1 MYKFN
6 DFSVLQEYLDHLGLF
21 RMELGLER
29 MQKALQR
36 VDFRPGEPYLVQ
48 IIGTNGKGSTASYLE
63 SLARMHGLKTGIFTS
78 PHLVSVKERALVNG
92 KKLPDKAWLK
102 AANLLDGSCGDLEL
116 TYFEFLTLAAV
127 LMFRDAGVDLG
138 VMEAGLGGRYDATTT
153 LEAGLQVYTCIDMD
167 HTSILGETIEEIARD
182 KAMAVRADSTV
193 VLARQNYPQAA
204 ETVQSTASGV
214 GSSLYR
220 VQDFFVQKDAGTYF
234 TGEPDFFVGTDVPG
248 IHGDY
253 QLQNAETALVA
264 WRILSRRFDLKMDPQ
279 KCLQALQDTFL
290 PGRMHVVSRDPLII
304 LDGAHNPGAMDRVHS
319 FLGGLA
325 IRPGHIVFT
334 CLSDKEIEP
343 MLQML
348 RRFYPARVLV
358 PDMGSGP
365 RSMDRQELLSMMGD
379 GAKPLD
385 DLEGFLKGLAPG
397 DDPVLVCGSLY
408 LLGHVYRL
416 FPEWMKKKGIALF

>member
-1 MYKFN
+1 
-6 DFSVLQEYLDHLGLF
+6 LDHLGLF

-36 VDFRPGEPYLVQ
+36 LDFKPGELSLVQ

-63 SLARMHGLKTGIFTS
+63 SLARVHELKTGIFTS
-78 PHLVSVKERALVNG
+78 PHLVSVKERVLVNREN
-92 KKLPDKAWLK
+92 LSDQAWLR

-116 TYFEFLTLAAV
+116 TYFEFLTMAAV
-127 LMFRDAGVDLG
+127 LMFRDARVDVA
-138 VMEAGLGGRYDATTT
+138 VMEAGLGGRYDATTV
-153 LEAGLQVYTCIDMD
+153 LKAGLQVYTCIDMD

-182 KAMAVRADSTV
+182 KAMAVRADSSV

-204 ETVQSTASGV
+204 DTVESVVSGA
-214 GSSLYR
+214 GSRLYR
-220 VQDFFVQKDAGTYF
+220 VQDFFVQKEAGSLF
-234 TGEPDFFVGTDVPG
+234 SGEPDFFVNADVPG
-248 IHGDY
+248 LWGDY

-264 WRILSRRFDLKMDPQ
+264 WRILSRRLDLKMDPE
-279 KCLQALQDTFL
+279 KCLQGLQDTFL

-304 LDGAHNPGAMDRVHS
+304 LDGAHNPGALSRVHS
-319 FLGGLA
+319 FLQSRD

-348 RRFYPARVLV
+348 GCFHPARVLI
-358 PDMGSGP
+358 PEMSFGP
-365 RSMDRQELLSMMGD
+365 RSMDRHELLSLMGD
-379 GAKPLD
+379 RAKPLD
-385 DLEGFLKGLAPG
+385 DLEGFLRGLAPG

-416 FPEWMKKKGIALF
+416 FPEWMIKKGIGLV